1 MHLVRTDL
9 CEGSRN
15 VSRHLSRTH
24 LFEGSRHR
32 QTDRRHLTP
41 HWLFLIMKRDSLFY
55 AFLTYAISMWILFPF
70 YRFEWR
76 IQTKRFSEFTDMCPP
91 PHYRTFLDA
100 SIKQITNESFLYLR
114 LREGLYLKSA
124 ILLITLQMWISR
136 GSNRSRLIRLHTYSQ
151 SFFSLLF
158 ALREGKRSQYKSIH
172 PTMDKEQTKLNFCFQ
187 SIRSLGSSKT
197 LEN

>member
-1 MHLVRTDL
+1 MPFQCESFSLSIDL
-9 CEGSRN
+9 NEGSRQKG
-15 VSRHLSRTH
+15 
-24 LFEGSRHR
+24 F
-32 QTDRRHLTP
+32 Q
-41 HWLFLIMKRDSLFY
+41 
-55 AFLTYAISMWILFPF
+55 
-70 YRFEWR
+70 
-76 IQTKRFSEFTDMCPP
+76 FTDMCPPP